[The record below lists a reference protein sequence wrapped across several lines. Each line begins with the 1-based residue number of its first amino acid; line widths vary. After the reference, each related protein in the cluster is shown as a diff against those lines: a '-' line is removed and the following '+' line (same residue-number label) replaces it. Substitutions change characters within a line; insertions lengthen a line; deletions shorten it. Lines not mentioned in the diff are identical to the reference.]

1 MDNGYGMASNL
12 VQTFTIKN
20 KLGLHA
26 RAAALFVQLSNKF
39 DSEILVE
46 KSGQEVN
53 GKSIMGILILAANQG
68 SKITVKADGQ
78 DAAVAIEELGK
89 LIDAGFGED

>member
-1 MDNGYGMASNL
+1 MDNGHGMDSNL